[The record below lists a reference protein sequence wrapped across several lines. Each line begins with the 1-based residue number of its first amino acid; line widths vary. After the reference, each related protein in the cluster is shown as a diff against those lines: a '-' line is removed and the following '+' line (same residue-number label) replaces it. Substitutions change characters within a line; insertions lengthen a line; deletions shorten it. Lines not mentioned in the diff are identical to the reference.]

1 MFIIYKYYT
10 SRLMDNKTKKMTYK
24 DKLAVWTASVSFFL
38 GWALVVINFFMDPV
52 GAIADSSL
60 WILGQ
65 ALLYCGGVIGIA
77 QYAKNEINKI
87 KYHVGMETD
96 EDYKE

>member
-1 MFIIYKYYT
+1 
-10 SRLMDNKTKKMTYK
+10 MDNKSKKMTYK
-24 DKLAVWTASVSFFL
+24 DKLAAWTASMSFFL
-38 GWALVVINFFMDPV
+38 GWALVVINFFIDPV

-77 QYAKNEINKI
+77 QYAKTEINKI
-87 KYHVGMETD
+87 KYHVGMGTD
-96 EDYKE
+96 DNDDEE